1 MTTSEEILKLHN
13 NKVPII
19 INLPDN
25 SSIELDKLKYIVP
38 KDITI
43 QQLHCILTKY
53 IKKNKKQSVI
63 LFINNT
69 MPISSQSIGNI
80 YNQFKDKDGFL
91 YITLRKENTFG

>member
-53 IKKNKKQSVI
+53 IKKNEKQSVI